1 MPGYK
6 GHITG
11 ALLFCGLLYLF
22 PFWYSLSIAGKMAC
36 VGIAVFFGLWP
47 DVDTKSKGQTLF
59 LWLFVIVDAVLLYRE
74 EYKRAAYLGLLI
86 VLPVMARHRS
96 WTHSIVS
103 MVMLPCALFLS
114 LLHYSGGHPYDILP
128 YALAALFGYASH
140 LVLDRYL

>member
-1 MPGYK
+1 
-6 GHITG
+6 
-11 ALLFCGLLYLF
+11 
-22 PFWYSLSIAGKMAC
+22 MAC

-47 DVDTKSKGQTLF
+47 DVDTKSKGQTIF

-96 WTHSIVS
+96 WTHSAVT
-103 MVMLPCALFLS
+103 MMMLPCALFLS
-114 LLHYSGGHPYDILP
+114 LLHYTGAPPLDILP